1 MKQAKVICPICAYRE
16 KSPDETLTH
25 CPRCNTDLTG
35 SDPEQKVR
43 EAPGTYTA
51 GKMGTNASIYLT
63 DRRLLVVPEKLEG
76 FNLTSVLTAAVV
88 NKMTS
93 KYGVVSVPLE
103 QIWSVEEGKMGLL
116 QKILIVVT
124 ADGEKIVL
132 TLPKLKEWK
141 EAIVNAAP
149 NLN

>member
-1 MKQAKVICPICAYRE
+1 M
-16 KSPDETLTH
+16 
-25 CPRCNTDLTG
+25 
-35 SDPEQKVR
+35 
-43 EAPGTYTA
+43 
-51 GKMGTNASIYLT
+51 
-63 DRRLLVVPEKLEG
+63 
-76 FNLTSVLTAAVV
+76 LTAAVV